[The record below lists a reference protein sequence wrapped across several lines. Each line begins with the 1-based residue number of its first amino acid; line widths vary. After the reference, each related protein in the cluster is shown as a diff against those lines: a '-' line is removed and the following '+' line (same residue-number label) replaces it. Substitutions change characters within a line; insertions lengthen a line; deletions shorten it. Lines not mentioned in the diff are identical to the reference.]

1 MKVKSKTSKRLRR
14 AGMSAGQ
21 NGRPGAIARA
31 AKRVA
36 LPLLVFC
43 WPMIY
48 LFRYI
53 FAINGKFLNISNDFI
68 VLYYKYK
75 VYLLDCLA
83 NFHLPLWSPSES
95 AGFPFYTNPF
105 VQVFYPF
112 NAVLVLWYKI
122 FGGYSPFDH
131 QLFTVLGISI
141 FALGLF
147 VWLRRINKDI
157 TAVVFAV
164 MVMSVSFKITEIAR
178 FPNAVH
184 SAAWYPW
191 ILYAIT
197 RIMFSSSMKETVK
210 AACLLGLFGVF
221 LCTGGYPYFAYYV
234 IFLVFPYLLA
244 FLIKPL
250 RTRLFG
256 EQPVYLKRAF
266 AAMFAAGFVTLLLCG
281 PYLVG
286 VKRLM
291 SQTVDRAGKD
301 FQYST
306 SHIFNFEDTL
316 GSLVYP
322 PAASTEGWYFFS
334 ITALLIIAVYLLCRQ
349 SPTVGRD
356 KPEAT
361 ASGSLWVKLFFV
373 AWIGVISYISY
384 GKSSYLF
391 ILLWHYMPGFSSLRI
406 WGRLNIILVPIL
418 AWLLSIAYSH
428 FAGAIR
434 NNTSDGLRGVAAKM
448 GIVTAVYAVVLGVQ
462 LYFCLNGISDIYWSY
477 YLSYLSANNWLF
489 VFYGV
494 VAFVAVLLSIIIGT
508 KVHLGRGRL
517 AIATVLLISVVTLE
531 MWHTGAKTWSRT
543 LNVSVKRSQLDVAE
557 MDELSFKYARREA
570 DDTVSFGPIF
580 NVGVLENWYF
590 GRYVSF
596 LNRTIDEKPARR
608 ILLGVQGGQKIFFSE
623 SIEYPSIELF
633 LRDSLRY
640 RQTGRLISYNGDE
653 LQWEV
658 DAPMA
663 GYLSFIDNW
672 DPDWKAWVDGQPV
685 KIELLF
691 GTFKSVR
698 LTPGK
703 HKVRFSYQP
712 GLFPAVEEKPQ
723 GKSSPSTK
731 LPSTGSTVLTTG
743 PLVAG
748 GAG

>member
-1 MKVKSKTSKRLRR
+1 
-14 AGMSAGQ
+14 MSARQ
-21 NGRPGAIARA
+21 NGESGTIARA
-31 AKRVA
+31 AKQFL

-43 WPMIY
+43 WPVIY
-48 LFRYI
+48 LFRHI
-53 FAINGKFLNISNDFI
+53 FVVNGEFLAIGNDFV

-75 VYLLDCLA
+75 IYLLDCLA
-83 NFHLPLWSPSES
+83 NFHLPLWSPSEA

-105 VQVFYPF
+105 AQAFYPF
-112 NAVLVLWYKI
+112 NALLVLWYKVL
-122 FGGYSPFDH
+122 GGYSPLDH

-147 VWLRRINKDI
+147 MWLRQINKDI

-164 MVMSVSFKITEIAR
+164 MVMSVSFKITEVIR

-210 AACLLGLFGVF
+210 AAGLLALFGVC
-221 LCTGGYPYFAYYV
+221 LCTAGYPYFAYYT
-234 IFLVFPYLLA
+234 IFLVSPYLLA

-250 RTRLFG
+250 RTGLFG
-256 EQPVYLKRAF
+256 GQPVYLKRAF
-266 AAMFAAGFVTLLLCG
+266 AAMSAAGFVTLLLCAH
-281 PYLVG
+281 YLVG

-291 SQTVDRAGKD
+291 SQTIDRAGKS
-301 FQYST
+301 FEYST
-306 SHIFNFEDTL
+306 THIFNFEDTL

-334 ITALLIIAVYLLCRQ
+334 ITALLIIAVYLLWRQ
-349 SPTVGRD
+349 SPTVGKD
-356 KPEAT
+356 KLGAMP
-361 ASGSLWVKLFFV
+361 SGGLWVKLFFV
-373 AWIGVISYISY
+373 AWIGTISYISY

-391 ILLWHYMPGFSSLRI
+391 IFLWHYMPGFSSLRV
-406 WGRLNIILVPIL
+406 WGRLNIILVPII

-428 FAGAIR
+428 FAGALR
-434 NNTSDGLRGVAAKM
+434 SNASGSLRGVAAKL

-462 LYFCLNGISDIYWSY
+462 LYLHLDGIRSIYWTHY
-477 YLSYLSANNWLF
+477 FDYLSANEKWF
-489 VFYGV
+489 IFYGAA
-494 VAFVAVLLSIIIGT
+494 AFVAILLVMIVGT
-508 KVHLGRGRL
+508 KVHFGRGRL
-517 AIATVLLISVVTLE
+517 AVVAALLILIATVE
-531 MWHTGAKTWSRT
+531 MRHAGTKIWSYQ
-543 LNVSVKRSQLDVAE
+543 LNTVPGRYQLDVAKIDE
-557 MDELSFKYARREA
+557 MSFRYART
-570 DDTVSFGPIF
+570 DIINSITLNPSF
-580 NVGVLENWYF
+580 NVGILDNWYF

-608 ILLGVQGGQKIFFSE
+608 ILLGVQDGQKIFFSE

-653 LQWEV
+653 LQWEI

-672 DPDWKAWVDGQPV
+672 DPDWKAWVDEQPV
-685 KIELLF
+685 EIELLF

-698 LTPGK
+698 LTQGK

-712 GLFPAVEEKPQ
+712 GLFPAVEKKLQ
-723 GKSSPSTK
+723 GESFPSTK
-731 LPSTGSTVLTTG
+731 L
-743 PLVAG
+743 